1 MKKTHENC
9 ISSPYMKLDKDYA
22 QFQKLLLDHSIDRP
36 PFSKKYFTL
45 DQITKITDY
54 ATNT

>member
-1 MKKTHENC
+1 
-9 ISSPYMKLDKDYA
+9 MKLDEDYSL
-22 QFQKLLLDHSIDRP
+22 FQKLILDHSIERP

-54 ATNT
+54 ATNTYENFI